1 MAGLVLEGRVTPF
14 TQLDPK
20 AQDDVLERWRDSSL
34 STARDLSFCPRS
46 GCWDLLGRPKVLC
59 GGRLSRS
66 AGAGGMMNEQL
77 ILGKELDRSIELT
90 ADLCIVGSGAGG
102 AVLAARAA
110 EAGRRVVILEAGG
123 LFRKDRFR
131 MLESEAFTD
140 LYQDRG
146 ARQTADKA
154 ITVLQGRTVG
164 GGTTVNWT
172 TCFRTPESVLDHWR
186 AHHGLKAW
194 TSDILSPHFEAV
206 ENASTSN
213 NGQSR

>member
-1 MAGLVLEGRVTPF
+1 M
-14 TQLDPK
+14 
-20 AQDDVLERWRDSSL
+20 
-34 STARDLSFCPRS
+34 S
-46 GCWDLLGRPKVLC
+46 G
-59 GGRLSRS
+59 
-66 AGAGGMMNEQL
+66 QL
-77 ILGKELDRSIELT
+77 ILGKDLDRSIELVG
-90 ADLCIVGSGAGG
+90 DLCIVGSGAGG

-110 EAGRRVVILEAGG
+110 DAGLKVIVLEAGG

-172 TCFRTPESVLDHWR
+172 TCFRTPDSVLAHWR
-186 AHHGLKAW
+186 EHHGLKTW
-194 TSDILSPHFEAV
+194 TNEVLAPHFEAIEKRLSINV
-206 ENASTSN
+206 WPEALANGPGVFQKGAGGYPERCKST
-213 NGQSR
+213 